1 MTTARPTRR
10 RLDVAVQAET
20 WFGLYYAMGAKRS
33 LASLRERGGK
43 LWAGKPPA
51 HSTIDRWSA
60 DYHWQERIAEL
71 DAEAARAN
79 TAEQVRTIQRM
90 NEDQATI
97 GAMGVQV
104 AAFALERIL
113 RQLRMGDTCDKCG
126 VAPLDLDA
134 QDIAR
139 LMEVFAKWQRIGLG
153 EVTDRTEVQVQIWNI
168 AVPAIVA
175 LFLQINIY
183 DEPERRVREFA
194 TGVDQIVGE
203 HMSTSR

>member
-1 MTTARPTRR
+1 MTTVKPTRR
-10 RLDVAVQAET
+10 RLDVAVQAEQ
-20 WFGLYYAMGAKRS
+20 WFLLYYAMAAKRS
-33 LASLRERGGK
+33 VAALRERGGK
-43 LWAGKPPA
+43 LWGKAPA
-51 HSTIDRWSA
+51 ERTLERWSVA
-60 DYHWQERIAEL
+60 YHWQERVAEL
-71 DAEAARAN
+71 DAETARAN

-113 RQLRMGDTCDKCG
+113 RQLRATTTCQACG
-126 VAPLDLDA
+126 LGPLDLDA

-168 AVPAIVA
+168 AIPAIVQ
-175 LFLQINIY
+175 LFLAINVY